1 MINILDRIK
10 IPTHYGISDL
20 SLIFQYSGLTSPFLI
35 EVVITETLLYICG
48 YSELFLIDV
57 YTECEDITLVITYRA

>member
-1 MINILDRIK
+1 VINILDRIK
-10 IPTHYGISDL
+10 IPTHYRISDL